1 MVISM
6 EVSITKISPNGQIV
20 ISAEIR
26 RALDISPSDKFLVIG
41 EDDSIILKKLKKESL
56 KKEFEALLSEFGEK
70 FKEMEISKEDVKK
83 EIRKYR
89 KAKRKST

>member
-1 MVISM
+1 M
-6 EVSITKISPNGQIV
+6 EVAITKISPNGQIV

-26 RALDISPSDKFLVIG
+26 RALDIGPSDKFLVIG
-41 EDDSIILKKLKKESL
+41 EDDSIILKKLNKESL
-56 KKEFEALLSEFGEK
+56 KKEFETLLSEFGEK

-89 KAKRKST
+89 RAKRKST